1 MDITEVRIR
10 SIKMLDIAYLGIIYA
25 TIAISVSI
33 AIDKTIGEFNK
44 EESDK
49 KSTARIISEIYGN
62 LVLVA
67 VAGYIIRNIVELIPF
82 PLDGYY
88 GFDHK
93 KVKELAG
100 GLTFGFALF
109 YYQTNLR
116 KKIDYLFNDRF
127 KKDGKILTSE

>member
-44 EESDK
+44 QESDK

-62 LVLVA
+62 IALVS

-82 PLDGYY
+82 PLDGCY

-93 KVKELAG
+93 NVKELSG
-100 GLTFGFALF
+100 GLVFTFAIF

-127 KKDGKILTSE
+127 KKDGKNIK